1 MTEIE
6 QVSTIRIAMCAYF
19 TNMGGTTR
27 AIEIAKSI
35 CDRVQRREF
44 KHNIELRF
52 FGNKAPV
59 GMSYERLARAAGFTV
74 EYFEPAIDAEL
85 WLATLQAERTG
96 DGFPL
101 FPPPYESRAVLH
113 LRGVMEGL
121 QKYQP
126 TLVVHGLF
134 PEVSIAT
141 KILGIPTVSF
151 GPIPLSIEWMKK
163 YFFDTSSGPVATE
176 ENEAEKIFRR
186 SPYATLY
193 EAALECG
200 WDPEL
205 LGGPFTMIPPSDMYL
220 ICDLESNYPD
230 HSDFGEQM
238 NIMGPIFARSEHSDK
253 FPLQDSIQKVLGI
266 QHKKKVFMAMGS
278 TGESSVVLEAAKAL
292 CNSSYNA
299 VIALPA
305 TGCTLDKVKQHV
317 GVDYDHSIV
326 ITEEFLP
333 SDQILPLVD
342 VMVTHGGQGSIQC
355 ALAYGIPIVGYP
367 MQKEQQFNLQNVERR
382 GAGILIPQG
391 KWTVENI
398 RAAIDKVIE
407 TPAYS
412 ACARQ
417 AQKEISDID
426 GSGNAA
432 DAILAF
438 AITRFE
444 SDEKLD

>member
-1 MTEIE
+1 MTEPE
-6 QVSTIRIAMCAYF
+6 LSTIRIAMCVYF

-35 CDRVQRREF
+35 RDRVQRREF
-44 KHNIELRF
+44 KHDLELMF
-52 FGNKAPV
+52 FGNKGPES
-59 GMSYERLARAAGFTV
+59 MSYERLVRGAGFTV
-74 EYFEPAIDAEL
+74 QHFEPAIDAEL

-96 DGFPL
+96 AGL
-101 FPPPYESRAVLH
+101 YPPPYESRAVLH

-126 TLVVHGLF
+126 TVVVHSLF

-141 KILGIPTVSF
+141 KILGIPTISF
-151 GPIPLSIEWMKK
+151 GPVPLSIEWMEK
-163 YFFDTSSGPVATE
+163 YMFDTTLGSVAIK
-176 ENEAEKIFRR
+176 ENNDEQRTSRR
-186 SPYATLY
+186 SPYAALY
-193 EAALECG
+193 EAALRCG

-205 LGGPFTMIPPSDMYL
+205 LGGPFTITPPSDMHL

-230 HSDFGEQM
+230 QSHFGEHM
-238 NIMGPIFARSEHSDK
+238 HFIGPIFAQSAVSDK
-253 FPLQDSIQKVLGI
+253 FPLRETIQQVLGM
-266 QHKKKVFMAMGS
+266 QNKKKVFVAMGS
-278 TGESSVVLEAAKAL
+278 TGEPSVVLEAAKAL
-292 CNSSYNA
+292 CNGSFNA

-305 TGCTLDKVKQHV
+305 TGCTPDKVKQHV
-317 GVDYDHSIV
+317 GADFDHSVI

-342 VMVTHGGQGSIQC
+342 VVVTHGGQGSVQC
-355 ALAYGIPIVGYP
+355 ALAHGIPIVGYP
-367 MQKEQQFNLQNVERR
+367 MHEEQQFNLQVVEQR
-382 GAGILIPQG
+382 GAGILIPRG

-417 AQKEISDID
+417 AQEEISDSD

-432 DAILAF
+432 ETILSF
-438 AITRFE
+438 AIAQV
-444 SDEKLD
+444 